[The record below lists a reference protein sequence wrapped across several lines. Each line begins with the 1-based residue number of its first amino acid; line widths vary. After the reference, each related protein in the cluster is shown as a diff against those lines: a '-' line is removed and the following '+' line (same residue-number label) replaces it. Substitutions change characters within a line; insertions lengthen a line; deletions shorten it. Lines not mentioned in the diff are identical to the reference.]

1 MRLSEK
7 TKARRTDKLADELAD
22 KLSTAGLR
30 LTQARLALAHLLF
43 GQGDRH
49 VTADALREEALGAG
63 LKISQATVYNTLNQ
77 FHAAGLL
84 RQVQVDQARSY
95 FDTNIDAHHHFYVEE
110 EARLIDIA
118 AQEVDVARL
127 PDSPKGY
134 DVDRVEVIIRLD
146 KLPKAERR

>member
-1 MRLSEK
+1 MRLTEK
-7 TKARRTDKLADELAD
+7 SKARQTDKLAD
-22 KLSTAGLR
+22 KLSSAGLR
-30 LTQARLALAHLLF
+30 VTEAAARIWRIYCLPKAIAMSRPKRWL
-43 GQGDRH
+43 
-49 VTADALREEALGAG
+49 EEAVAAG

-118 AQEVDVARL
+118 ARRGRCGAPARQ
-127 PDSPKGY
+127 PG
-134 DVDRVEVIIRLD
+134 RL
-146 KLPKAERR
+146 

>member
-1 MRLSEK
+1 MRLTEK
-7 TKARRTDKLADELAD
+7 SNMRQANKLAV
-22 KLSTAGLR
+22 KLSDAGLR
-30 LTQARLALAHLLF
+30 VTEARLHLAHLLF

-49 VTADALREEALGAG
+49 VTADALLDEVRAAG

-95 FDTNIDAHHHFYVEE
+95 FDTNIDAHHHFYVEK

-118 AQEVDVARL
+118 ARDVDVAQL
-127 PDSPKGY
+127 PDSPEGY
-134 DVDRVEVIIRLD
+134 DVSRVEVIIRLD
-146 KLPKAERR
+146 KSPKG